1 MCGTSPARYN
11 IMNFVDVEDVE
22 DVVDSVDF
30 VCQAGAGLLRFPLV
44 HPLYRN

>member
-22 DVVDSVDF
+22 DVVDSVDV
-30 VCQAGAGLLRFPLV
+30 VCQAGAGTSSFSFGSPFV
-44 HPLYRN
+44 P